1 MRLNRRELDL
11 RVGNG
16 ARVVALAVGTDVL
29 NLPSGILLNLDDCY
43 YILALTKRIIYV
55 SYLNKKG
62 FHLTFSIMLNGVLY
76 ASGTLYNGIHIL
88 VMSNTILTA
97 HDNKRQ

>member
-1 MRLNRRELDL
+1 M

-16 ARVVALAVGTDVL
+16 VRVVALAIGIDVL
-29 NLPSGILLNLDDCY
+29 NLPSEIILNFDDCY
-43 YILALTKRIIYV
+43 YIPALTKSIIYV

-62 FHLTFSIMLNGVLY
+62 FHLTFSIVLNGVLY
-76 ASGTLYNGIHIL
+76 ASGTLYNRIHIL
-88 VMSNTILTA
+88 DMSNTILIS